1 MKKIRKVVTI
11 VIAIALLS
19 GLAFGSW
26 RYHEAHKEPPV
37 VYKTAKAEKRNIVG
51 RVTASGTLA
60 ATVTVQVGTQVS
72 GRIKELYADFNSPVK
87 KGQLVAKI
95 DPLLFEAAVEQANA
109 NYLSAQAD
117 LNRAKATA
125 MDADRQYVRA
135 KALHESELA
144 SQKDLET
151 AETTA
156 QVARAAVG
164 VSEAGLAQ
172 ARAQLNQ
179 AKVNLS
185 YTSIISPI
193 DGTVISRSVDV
204 GQTVAASLQAPV
216 IFTIAEDLRKMKVDT
231 NVAESDVGGL
241 EPNMDVF
248 FTVDA
253 YPGQRFKGK
262 IGQIRNAAQ
271 TVQNVVT
278 YDAVIEVDNTDLKL
292 RPGMT
297 ANTTIV
303 YAQRNDALAVPNAAL
318 RFRPPSVDGDGA
330 ADAGSASADAPVS
343 AAAANPNGP
352 PVPRRTR
359 QARGTKQEGAHGER
373 KTLWVLRNGNAVPV
387 RVQIGLSDGTYTEI
401 VGGELQEG
409 DQPIIDATL
418 TGKNAMPSTP
428 STSSLP
434 RGGGRLF

>member
-1 MKKIRKVVTI
+1 
-11 VIAIALLS
+11 
-19 GLAFGSW
+19 
-26 RYHEAHKEPPV
+26 
-37 VYKTAKAEKRNIVG
+37 
-51 RVTASGTLA
+51 
-60 ATVTVQVGTQVS
+60 
-72 GRIKELYADFNSPVK
+72 
-87 KGQLVAKI
+87 
-95 DPLLFEAAVEQANA
+95 
-109 NYLSAQAD
+109 
-117 LNRAKATA
+117 
-125 MDADRQYVRA
+125 MDADRQFARS
-135 KALHESELA
+135 KALRDSELA

-156 QVARAAVG
+156 QVAHASVG

-204 GQTVAASLQAPV
+204 GQTVAASLQAPI

-241 EPNMDVF
+241 EPDMEVY

-262 IGQIRNAAQ
+262 IGQIRNAAL

-278 YDAVIEVDNTDLKL
+278 YDAVIEVDNNDLKL

-303 YAQRNDALAVPNAAL
+303 YAQRNDVLTVPNAAL
-318 RFRPPSVDGDGA
+318 RFRPPNLDPDG
-330 ADAGSASADAPVS
+330 ADAGSASTE
-343 AAAANPNGP
+343 AASSSSANPNGP

-359 QARGTKQEGAHGER
+359 QARGTKQEGAHGQR
-373 KTLWVLRNGNAVPV
+373 KTLWVLRDGNAVPV
-387 RVQIGLSDGTYTEI
+387 RVQVGLSDGSYTEI
-401 VGGELQEG
+401 AGGDLQEG
-409 DQPIIDATL
+409 DQPITDATL
-418 TGKNAMPSTP
+418 TGKNAVPSTT
-428 STSSLP
+428 STSLP

>member
-1 MKKIRKVVTI
+1 MKQLKKIVYGVV
-11 VIAIALLS
+11 VLLLVSSAAIA
-19 GLAFGSW
+19 GW
-26 RYHEAHKEPPV
+26 RYRASHQEPPI
-37 VYKTAKAEKRNIVG
+37 VYKTAKAEKRHIVG
-51 RVTASGTLA
+51 KVTASGTLA

-72 GRIKELYADFNSPVK
+72 GRIKELFADFNSPVK
-87 KGQLVAKI
+87 RGQLVAKI

-117 LNRAKATA
+117 LNRSKASA
-125 MDADRQYVRA
+125 LDAERQLART
-135 KALHESELA
+135 KALRDSELA

-156 QVARAAVG
+156 AVARASVG

-185 YTSIISPI
+185 YTNIVSPI
-193 DGTVISRSVDV
+193 DGTVISRNVDV

-241 EPNMDVF
+241 SPNMDVY

-303 YAQRNDALAVPNAAL
+303 YAQRHDALAVSNAAL
-318 RFRPPSVDGDGA
+318 RFRPPAPPGA
-330 ADAGSASADAPVS
+330 PAETTAS
-343 AAAANPNGP
+343 GP
-352 PVPRRTR
+352 RGPRG
-359 QARGTKQEGAHGER
+359 RGAKSEGAQGQGAQGE
-373 KTLWVLRNGNAVPV
+373 KTVWVLRNGNATSLQ
-387 RVQIGLSDGTYTEI
+387 VQVGLSDGSYTE
-401 VGGELQEG
+401 VTGGELASG
-409 DQPIIDATL
+409 DEAIVDATL
-418 TGKNAMPSTP
+418 TEKAAASPPAASG
-428 STSSLP
+428 LP
-434 RGGGRLF
+434 RGGRLF

>member
-1 MKKIRKVVTI
+1 MKKIRKVVTM

-37 VYKTAKAEKRNIVG
+37 VYKTAKAEKRSIVG

-117 LNRAKATA
+117 LNKSKATA

-135 KALHESELA
+135 KALRDSELA

-151 AETTA
+151 AETAA
-156 QVARAAVG
+156 QVARASVG

-241 EPNMDVF
+241 ESNMEVY

-303 YAQRNDALAVPNAAL
+303 YAQRNDALSVPNAAL
-318 RFRPPSVDGDGA
+318 RFRPPNVDAD
-330 ADAGSASADAPVS
+330 ADAGPSSAEAPPAS
-343 AAAANPNGP
+343 ANPNGP

-359 QARGTKQEGAHGER
+359 PARGTKQDGTHGDR

-387 RVQIGLSDGTYTEI
+387 RVHVGLSDGTYTEI
-401 VGGELQEG
+401 VNGDLQEG

-418 TGKNAMPSTP
+418 TGKNAAPSTP
-428 STSSLP
+428 STSLP